1 MNPPETPTRSKP
13 TWQAFAWI
21 IAASALAHL
30 WCLGSQFFVDDGMG
44 IVRSE
49 LIQSGR

>member
-1 MNPPETPTRSKP
+1 MNLPETPTRSKP
-13 TWQAFAWI
+13 AWQAFARI

-30 WCLGSQFFVDDGMG
+30 WCLGSQFFMDDGVG

-49 LIQSGR
+49 LIPSRR